1 MNGILIPK
9 TCINLASRNKRYQIM
24 AIIKSVRGFTPEI
37 GKDCFLAD
45 NAVVIGDVVI
55 GEGCSIWFG
64 AILRGDVNS
73 IRIGNGTNIQD
84 GTVIHTLYQR
94 STTTIGDNVSVGH
107 NVTIHGAEIKDN
119 ALIGMGSVVL
129 DHAVVGEGAIVAAG
143 SVVLSKTVIPP
154 NTIWAGVPAKYV
166 KDVDP
171 AQAKEI
177 NQRIARDYHMY
188 ASWYEEKD

>member
-64 AILRGDVNS
+64 AVLRGDVNS